1 FPGRLTQ
8 SAIEQTHMG
17 VAVQPLA
24 SVIVGGVNRLLWLI
38 LGVSVFVLLAV
49 CVNVACLFLVRG
61 EGRRRTWTI
70 QRFLGAPTGT
80 VLMEFLS
87 EIGVLTCVGAIGG
100 LGIAVGAAR
109 AIPPGSP
116 VLALPTPAGLQVDHV
131 LGAATALAGGGI
143 SITIA
148 AFTAWRLRGSASD
161 PLSVGSGS
169 TATRAQQRTRYAV
182 VALQVALATVLVAAT
197 GLMVRS

>member
-100 LGIAVGAAR
+100 RRVAVGAGGAVLPVCPALR
-109 AIPPGSP
+109 RPPPGGHP
-116 VLALPTPAGLQVDHV
+116 TDHLAL
-131 LGAATALAGGGI
+131 
-143 SITIA
+143 S
-148 AFTAWRLRGSASD
+148 
-161 PLSVGSGS
+161 
-169 TATRAQQRTRYAV
+169 
-182 VALQVALATVLVAAT
+182 
-197 GLMVRS
+197 